1 MFCLHKRDN
10 NETIMRKSAIFRI
23 RIITGVVLFLS
34 LILLGRLYQIQ
45 ILDHHAYIAKAERQY
60 VHTVK
65 ELYSRGSI
73 FFTTKDD
80 EKVSAA
86 TVQSGYVLSIDPSR
100 IEDAG
105 VIYDK
110 IQSVFALPLSKEEFL
125 DKASNKERTYL
136 EIATQVSNDEADTI
150 EALGL
155 YGVQLYRDQWR
166 YYPGEDLA
174 ARAVGFVG
182 YTEESADDLTGRYGL
197 ERYYDDVLSRDD
209 GRISVNFF
217 AEIFSNLGSV
227 IFDNTQARTG
237 DVVTTIEP
245 TVARMLDRELQKIQD
260 TYSSKLT
267 GGIIIN
273 PQNGEIYALNVAP
286 TFNLNNRDGATL
298 AQFSNPLVEDVYEMG
313 SIIKALTVAAG
324 LDSKAIAPSTTYY
337 DSGSIDLDTYTIRN
351 YDGKGRGTVDMQT
364 VLNQSL
370 NTGVSFIVKTMG
382 KDRFR
387 EYFKALKFGN
397 ETGVDLPN
405 ETYGLINNLNS
416 PRDVE
421 YATASFG
428 QGIALTPIAT
438 VRALSALGNG
448 GKLIT
453 PHIAKRIE
461 YQDGTYKD
469 ITYPEGDQ
477 VWSEETSE
485 EISRML
491 TTVVDEALGGGKVKL
506 EHYSIAAKT
515 GTAQIADNEN
525 GGYYEDRFLHSFFG
539 YFPAYEPEYLIFLY
553 TVEPKGVQYASET
566 LTSPF
571 MELTKFLINYYNV
584 PPDR

>member
-1 MFCLHKRDN
+1 
-10 NETIMRKSAIFRI
+10 
-23 RIITGVVLFLS
+23 
-34 LILLGRLYQIQ
+34 
-45 ILDHHAYIAKAERQY
+45 
-60 VHTVK
+60 
-65 ELYSRGSI
+65 
-73 FFTTKDD
+73 
-80 EKVSAA
+80 
-86 TVQSGYVLSIDPSR
+86 
-100 IEDAG
+100 
-105 VIYDK
+105 
-110 IQSVFALPLSKEEFL
+110 
-125 DKASNKERTYL
+125 
-136 EIATQVSNDEADTI
+136 
-150 EALGL
+150 
-155 YGVQLYRDQWR
+155 
-166 YYPGEDLA
+166 
-174 ARAVGFVG
+174 
-182 YTEESADDLTGRYGL
+182 
-197 ERYYDDVLSRDD
+197 
-209 GRISVNFF
+209 
-217 AEIFSNLGSV
+217 
-227 IFDNTQARTG
+227 
-237 DVVTTIEP
+237 
-245 TVARMLDRELQKIQD
+245 
-260 TYSSKLT
+260 
-267 GGIIIN
+267 
-273 PQNGEIYALNVAP
+273 
-286 TFNLNNRDGATL
+286 
-298 AQFSNPLVEDVYEMG
+298 
-313 SIIKALTVAAG
+313 
-324 LDSKAIAPSTTYY
+324 
-337 DSGSIDLDTYTIRN
+337 
-351 YDGKGRGTVDMQT
+351 MQT